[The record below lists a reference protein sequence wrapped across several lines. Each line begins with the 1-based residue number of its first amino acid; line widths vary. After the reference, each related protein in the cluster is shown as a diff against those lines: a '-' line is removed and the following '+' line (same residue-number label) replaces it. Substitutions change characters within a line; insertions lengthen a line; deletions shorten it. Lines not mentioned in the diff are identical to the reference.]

1 MSKQNT
7 SYITTT
13 LPYVNGNPH
22 MGHALEFVQADA
34 LVRTKRLLG
43 EDVFFNIGTDE
54 HGQKIYEKAKEEG
67 VDTQAYVDGMA
78 DVFRDF
84 AKRLNL
90 DEHNF
95 IRTTDEHHMKAAQE
109 FWMRC
114 KENGD
119 IYKKDYETK
128 YCVGCELEKTDS
140 ELEDGVCT
148 LHPHM
153 EIEIRNEENYFFK
166 FSKYQEPLLALYTD
180 QQDFIVP
187 EMRLHEIQ
195 AFVERGLTDFSI
207 SRLKEKMPWGVP
219 VPDDADHVMYVW
231 FDALVN
237 YISAIGW
244 PDDTEKFQTWWPV
257 IQLAGKDNLRPQ
269 TAMWQAML
277 LSAGLPP
284 SKKIAIHGFIT
295 SDGKKMSKSLG
306 NVVDP
311 IEVMDEYG
319 TDALRYYLLREV
331 PSFEDGDFTTERFK
345 ETYNANL
352 ANGLGNLVSR
362 VMKMATTYGVDVRE
376 KLPTEEEV
384 LAHEEIGAKGLLAH
398 TERFTT
404 KVAMDGIWAGI
415 GEADAFVQKTEPFK
429 TIKTDEA
436 KAKIDVAWLVEKLW
450 YTAVALTPFLPETSQ
465 KIKDAIQN
473 HEMPESLFMRK

>member
-13 LPYVNGNPH
+13 LPYVNANPH
-22 MGHALEFVQADA
+22 MGHAMEFVHADA

-54 HGQKIYEKAKEEG
+54 HGQKIHEKAQEKG
-67 VDTQAYVDGMA
+67 VGTQEYVDSMV
-78 DVFRDF
+78 DIFRVF
-84 AKRLNL
+84 AQRLGL

-95 IRTTDEHHMKAAQE
+95 IRTTDEHHMQAAQE

-140 ELEDGVCT
+140 ELEDGVCVV
-148 LHPHM
+148 HPNM

-166 FSKYQEPLLALYTD
+166 FSKYQEPLLALYRD
-180 QQDFIVP
+180 QQDFVVP

-195 AFVERGLTDFSI
+195 AFVERGLNDFSI

-219 VPDDADHVMYVW
+219 VPDDTDHVMYVW

-244 PDDTEKFQTWWPV
+244 PNDVDKFQTWWPAT
-257 IQLAGKDNLRPQ
+257 QLAGKDNLRPQ

-284 SKKIAIHGFIT
+284 SKQIVIHGFIT
-295 SDGKKMSKSLG
+295 SEGKKMSKSLG
-306 NVVDP
+306 NTVDP

-331 PSFEDGDFTTERFK
+331 PSFEDGDFTMERFK

-362 VMKMATTYGVDVRE
+362 VMKMATSYDVDIRGN
-376 KLPTEEEV
+376 LPSEEEV
-384 LAHEEIGAKGLLAH
+384 LSHEEIGVKELLAH
-398 TERFTT
+398 TDRFTI
-404 KVAMDGIWAGI
+404 KVAMDGIWKGI
-415 GEADAFVQKTEPFK
+415 GEMDAFVQTSEPFK

-436 KAKIDVAWLVEKLW
+436 KAKADVAWLVEKLW
-450 YTAVALTPFLPETSQ
+450 HIAISLTPFLPDTAQ